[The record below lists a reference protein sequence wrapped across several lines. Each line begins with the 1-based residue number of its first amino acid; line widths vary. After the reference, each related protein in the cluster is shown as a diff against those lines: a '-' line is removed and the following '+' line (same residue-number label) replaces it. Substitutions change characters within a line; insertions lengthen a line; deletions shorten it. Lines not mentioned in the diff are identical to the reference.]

1 VREMDKYLAES
12 KYIISKDFHN
22 LNEKYKYLAQNQL
35 KNEMT
40 AKRVNPVFKSTVERN
55 NRKYF

>member
-1 VREMDKYLAES
+1 MDKYLAES